1 MLQKLT
7 VDNFTVFDHAEF
19 EFGMLN
25 VIHGE
30 NGTGKTALLKLVT
43 MLGVLTQRARD
54 RQDRAGGP
62 DDDSWLRV
70 YHRALFRTLRD
81 QFAIEQPSELVRWG
95 QPAASV
101 TWRQESQ
108 PELGFRIGA
117 DHFINAP
124 DDTAESLPPAL
135 QPAILIPPREVLSMP
150 ANMERLLQEY
160 EVEEETCRLELRR
173 LLGEPE
179 KKWKGQRDDF
189 VDVIHKLEKAV
200 GGSAKSKF
208 DRFRWE
214 TASGRE
220 VAIALAAEGHRKLA
234 QVALLAARIKAGW
247 ILAWDEPEANLN
259 PALVRVAA
267 EAAVDFAEGGVQ
279 VFIATHSLHFM
290 RALYLE
296 TQRRDFTDTRYFGLH
311 RSGPAVSVKS
321 GADLAE
327 TGAFRA
333 LDEDLALVSD
343 YMNWEIAAAAKK
355 RKAR

>member
-1 MLQKLT
+1 MLRRLT
-7 VDNFTVFDHAEF
+7 LDNFTVFDHADF

-81 QFAIEQPSELVRWG
+81 QFAIDQPSELVRWG
-95 QPAASV
+95 QRSGSV
-101 TWRQESQ
+101 IWDQVQRPQI
-108 PELGFRIGA
+108 GFEIHSDHAMNATVETA
-117 DHFINAP
+117 D
-124 DDTAESLPPAL
+124 SLPPDL
-135 QPAILIPPREVLSMP
+135 QPAVLVPPREVLSMP
-150 ANMERLLQEY
+150 ANMKRLLQQY
-160 EVEEETCRLELRR
+160 EIEEETCRLELRQ
-173 LLGEPE
+173 LLSEPE
-179 KKWKGQRDDF
+179 KRWKGRRDDF
-189 VDVIHKLEKAV
+189 VDVMHKLEQTA
-200 GGSAKSKF
+200 GGAAMSKF
-208 DRFRWE
+208 DRFRWR
-214 TASGRE
+214 TAAGQV

-234 QVALLAARIKAGW
+234 QIALLAARIEAGW

-259 PALVRVAA
+259 PALVKVAA
-267 EAAVDFAEGGVQ
+267 EVAIDFAEGGVQ

-311 RSGPAVSVKS
+311 HSGAAVSVKS
-321 GADLAE
+321 GSALAE

-333 LDEDLALVSD
+333 LDEDLALASD